1 MSLQID
7 SVYLQNYTTTEML
20 EIELP
25 VDSGDGMQL
34 TGTQLIYNSTLKKL
48 CFYNGTEWE
57 QVNSTVIV

>member
-7 SVYLQNYTTTEML
+7 SVDLQNYTTTEML

-25 VDSGDGMQL
+25 VEGAM
-34 TGTQLIYNSTLKKL
+34 IYNSTLKKI